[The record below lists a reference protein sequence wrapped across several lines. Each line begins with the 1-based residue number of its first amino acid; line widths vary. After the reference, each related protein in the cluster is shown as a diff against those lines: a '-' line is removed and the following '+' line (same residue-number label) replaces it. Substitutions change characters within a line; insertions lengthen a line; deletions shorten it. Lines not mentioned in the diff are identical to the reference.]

1 VALER
6 LSSNNQLIGD
16 AERNRSI
23 ALLTHACSD
32 GRLTLDE
39 FSERVN
45 RVLASRTRGDLLAVT
60 QDVGVSYA
68 QANRPPAR
76 WTVAILGSFNRNGYW
91 QLGEGT
97 STIALLGSCTLDLRR
112 ATILTSEVVINA
124 WSVLGSVK
132 IIVPKGTQVELNG
145 PTILGSQNCKLGQD
159 DVLPGAPIVRVQG
172 LALLGSVDVV
182 VG

>member
-1 VALER
+1 MTMESLNVNDQR
-6 LSSNNQLIGD
+6 IGD
-16 AERNRSI
+16 VERNRSI

-45 RVLASRTRGDLLAVT
+45 QVLASRTRNDLTAVT
-60 QDVGVSYA
+60 RDLSLPA
-68 QANRPPAR
+68 IPNSRPPTR

-91 QLGEGT
+91 RIGEGT

-112 ATILTSEVVINA
+112 ATILTNEIVINA
-124 WSVLGSVK
+124 WGILGSVK
-132 IIVPKGTQVELNG
+132 IIVPKGTQVEHTG
-145 PTILGSQNCKLGQD
+145 PTILGSQNCRLKD
-159 DVLPGAPIVRVQG
+159 DEVLPGSPIVRIQG

-182 VG
+182 VQ

>member
-1 VALER
+1 MALER
-6 LSSNNQLIGD
+6 SSANDQLIGD

-45 RVLASRTRGDLLAVT
+45 QVLASRTRGDLLAVT
-60 QDVGVSYA
+60 RDIGVPYT
-68 QANRPPAR
+68 QASRPPAR

-91 QLGEGT
+91 QIGEGT

-124 WSVLGSVK
+124 WGVLGSVK